1 MSVVEDN
8 EELADGLIAMITP
21 TWIMYGGSSGLLA
34 REAGIHQLLPRLAYQ
49 IVASTGVEVS
59 CGGLLGAAAT
69 SPRSSVIDD

>member
-34 REAGIHQLLPRLAYQ
+34 GELASINCSPRLAYQ
-49 IVASTGVEVS
+49 TVALTGVEVGY
-59 CGGLLGAAAT
+59 GGLFGAAAT
-69 SPRSSVIDD
+69 TPRSSAID